1 MKQLSGWLH
10 FIQGLAV
17 AAIACMSLLAL
28 PGCATQADGQ
38 RATEGM
44 ADLVTD
50 SDESPERKRAR
61 IRVELA
67 LGYFQQGKT
76 TIALDEIKLA
86 IQADPN
92 FFDAQNLRGLIYLS
106 LNDAGLAENSFNK
119 ALAIRP
125 NNPDVLHNLGW
136 LKCQQGQ
143 YAHAANYFTQALA
156 NPRYLERAKTW
167 MTLGLCQQSAGQ
179 LQSAEQSLLKSYEL
193 DAGHPVTAYNLALL
207 LHQNGEDQ
215 RAQFYIRRLN
225 NSDLANAESLWL
237 GMRIERRLGQREVV
251 EQLGVQLEKRYP
263 QAPQTSAYRRGAFD
277 E

>member
-76 TIALDEIKLA
+76 TIALDEIKQA
-86 IQADPN
+86 IQADPT
-92 FFDAQNLRGLIYLS
+92 FFDAQNLRGLIYMS
-106 LNDAGLAENSFNK
+106 LNDAGLAEDSFNK
-119 ALAIRP
+119 ALALRP

-136 LKCQQGQ
+136 LKCHQAR
-143 YAHAANYFTQALA
+143 YPPAIDYFSRALA
-156 NPRYLERAKTW
+156 NPQYRERAKTW
-167 MTLGLCQQSAGQ
+167 MTLGLCQQRADLPQ
-179 LQSAEQSLLKSYEL
+179 AAEQSLLKSYEY
-193 DAGHPVTAYNLALL
+193 DASNPVTGYNLALL
-207 LHQNGEDQ
+207 LHRRSDDG
-215 RAQFYIRRLN
+215 RAAFYIRRLN
-225 NSDLANAESLWL
+225 NSELANAESLWL
-237 GMRIERRLGQREVV
+237 GIRIERRLGNRDAMA
-251 EQLGVQLEKRYP
+251 QLGAQLDKRFA
-263 QAPQTSAYRRGAFD
+263 QAPEAAAYRRGAF
-277 E
+277 EE